1 MTTTPPLPPAP
12 HPSSA
17 RLRLGAEPR
26 QGGSAR
32 RIDGAWWPR
41 SYDLAAELPGL
52 LAELPRSWGHITSV
66 LVNGTMWSLP
76 GDGML
81 VTDQMVHLRRTDTP
95 RPEDTVC
102 LLAPGHGRWDLLV
115 VPPTATEAQA
125 GRLMDAAAA
134 GGPLEGHAA

>member
-1 MTTTPPLPPAP
+1 MMTTSSL

-41 SYDLAAELPGL
+41 SYDLTAELPGL
-52 LAELPRSWGHITSV
+52 LAGLPQRWGHISSV

-81 VTDQMVHLRRTDTP
+81 VADQMVHLRRTDSP
-95 RPEDTVC
+95 RAEHTVC

-115 VPPTATEAQA
+115 VPPAATEAEAEQ
-125 GRLMDAAAA
+125 LMDTATADD
-134 GGPLEGHAA
+134 PLEGHTA